1 MAELAPHG
9 IFRGYGAV
17 WPYRVLMK
25 KLLFCLPYILA
36 VSFSSQILAQFRL
49 NPAPTRIIGQP
60 SAAQSS
66 LNLVEGREFNSP
78 QGIALDLNATPPIL
92 YVADSGNNRVLGFRN
107 ATSFTNG
114 QKADFVIGQVDFQ
127 STSQQGPGNGRR
139 NGGLSLPTGLAVDAQ
154 SNLYVL
160 DSGNNRVLR
169 FPKPASQTDQLPDLV
184 IGQLGFT
191 SNNSNFNGIS
201 AQSLTFINPAG
212 AFAGYLAFDA
222 SGNLFVADAGN
233 NRVLRYPAALL
244 GPNAKNAPAADLVLG
259 QLDFATNTPNND
271 AANLS
276 GLAIPTGIAFD
287 QQGRLYVAESQ
298 GGVRS
303 RILIFNPPFVRNGQP
318 ASRILGVV
326 PLNVSPQPPSV
337 SEQQFGAA
345 TGALFVINNGIGI
358 VDTQNNRL
366 LAFKPADQFT
376 SNNFTQ
382 QAQIQYL
389 FGQVDFSSRFPNL
402 GLPEA
407 GPDRLA
413 SPAAVA
419 VSPTELFIADSGNNR
434 VIVVPYSGNSIG
446 TATRVLGQDLFNANA
461 PNLVEGREFRF
472 VSAAGASE
480 AGIVADLKS
489 NPPHLYVSD
498 TYNNR
503 ILGFRDLRNIKS
515 GSRADI
521 VIGQPDFSRTQINYP
536 SNDVNSP
543 NASGLFQ
550 PTGLALDPAGNL
562 YVADSGNGRVLRF
575 ANPFAQPGPLPVANL
590 VIGQRSFTSKIQDAS
605 ASTMAFPYGIAF
617 ASNNGL
623 LVSDAALNRVL
634 YFSGSADSFT
644 NGQAAS
650 IVFGQPD
657 FNTSSATGGSAADNR
672 FSQPRG
678 IATDTDDRLYVAD
691 AGNARV
697 VIFERA
703 PSQTN
708 DPRPSRILTG
718 ISGARGVYV
727 NPVSLEVFVAA
738 AGANAVLR
746 YPKFNDQPLNG
757 FASNFSIPD
766 GGPLAVT
773 QDAFGN
779 LYTAD
784 ASNRVQINYPALS
797 TFNAASY
804 LSVAN
809 QALAPGSIATIFA
822 LFDKQFGT
830 GTATAGGSP
839 LPTQLAGVQVTL
851 NGIPAPLYFVGP
863 NQINFVVPQGAPVN
877 GNGDLIVSRPDTGQI
892 LGNFPIPLNVSS
904 PAIFALN
911 PLTPGAGQAAV
922 INQDGTIN
930 GKDHP
935 ATNGSVISIF
945 GTGEGVVPNAPPD
958 GVAPITAA
966 PTSSKPQV
974 IVGTKVIDDA
984 NVQYSGLAP
993 GLVGVWQVNVKI
1005 PEDVVATEL
1014 TNNITPLVFV
1024 INGIASSGPGRLT
1037 TIWVTGKK

>member
-1 MAELAPHG
+1 
-9 IFRGYGAV
+9 
-17 WPYRVLMK
+17 MK
-25 KLLFCLPYILA
+25 KSLQYLSYFLSL
-36 VSFSSQILAQFRL
+36 SFSSQIFAQVQL
-49 NPAPTRIIGQP
+49 NPVPTRVVGQANA
-60 SAAQSS
+60 SQSS

-78 QGIALDLNATPPIL
+78 QGIALDLNLNSPVI

-107 ATSFTNG
+107 ASSFSNG
-114 QKADFVIGQVDFQ
+114 QKADIVIGQIDFQ
-127 STSQQGPGNGRR
+127 STSPQGPGNGRR

-169 FPKPASQTDQLPDLV
+169 FPKPTTQTDQLPDLV

-191 SNNSNFNGIS
+191 SNSSNFNGIS
-201 AQSLTFINPAG
+201 PQSLTFINPVG

-222 SGNLFVADAGN
+222 SGNLWIADAGN

-271 AANLS
+271 ATNLN

-298 GGVRS
+298 GNVRS
-303 RILIFNPPFVRNGQP
+303 RILIYNPPFVRNGQP

-326 PLNVSPQPPSV
+326 PSNVTPQPPFV
-337 SEQQFGAA
+337 SEQQFRPG
-345 TGALFVINNGIGI
+345 TGGLFVINNGIGI

-366 LAFKPADQFT
+366 LAFKPTDQFT
-376 SNNFTQ
+376 SNTLTQ
-382 QAQIQYL
+382 QAQSQYL
-389 FGQVDFSSRFPNL
+389 FGQTDFSSSVANL

-413 SPAAVA
+413 APAAVA

-434 VIVVPYSGNSIG
+434 VIAVPYSANGIG
-446 TATRVLGQDLFNANA
+446 VASRVLGQDQLNLNA
-461 PNLVEGREFRF
+461 PNLVEGREFRLT
-472 VSAAGASE
+472 SGSGPLE
-480 AGIVADLKS
+480 AGIVTDLKS

-498 TYNNR
+498 TFNNR
-503 ILGFRDLRNIKS
+503 ILGFRDLRSLKA
-515 GSRADI
+515 GDRADI
-521 VIGQPDFSRTQINYP
+521 VIGQPDFSRTQVNYP
-536 SNDVNSP
+536 TNDGDSP
-543 NASGLFQ
+543 NASGLFR
-550 PTGLALDPAGNL
+550 PTGLALDPAGNI

-575 ANPFAQPGPLPVANL
+575 ANPFTQPTSLPAANL
-590 VIGQRSFTSKIQDAS
+590 VIGQRNFTSKIQDAS
-605 ASTMAFPYGIAF
+605 ASTMGFPYGIAF

-634 YFSGSADSFT
+634 YFAGVPGSLT

-650 IVFGQPD
+650 VVFGQPD

-678 IATDTDDRLYVAD
+678 ISTDADDRLYVAD
-691 AGNARV
+691 SGNSRV

-703 PSQTN
+703 PSQSN

-718 ISGARGVYV
+718 LSGARGVYV
-727 NPVSLEVFVAA
+727 NPTTLELWVAA
-738 AGANAVLR
+738 TGADMVLR
-746 YPKFNDQPLNG
+746 FPKFNDQPVNG
-757 FASNFSIPD
+757 FASNASIPD

-773 QDAFGN
+773 QDAYGN

-784 ASNRVQINYPALS
+784 ARNRVQINYPALN
-797 TFNAASY
+797 TFNAASF
-804 LSVAN
+804 LSVSN

-822 LFDKQFGT
+822 TFDKQFGT
-830 GTATAGGSP
+830 VTATANSSP
-839 LPTQLAGVQVTL
+839 LPTQLASVQVTL
-851 NGIPAPLYFVGP
+851 NGVRAPLYFVGP
-863 NQINFVVPQGAPVN
+863 NQINFILPQSLPTSGAA
-877 GNGDLIVSRPDTGQI
+877 DLLVSNADTGQI

-911 PLTPGAGQAAV
+911 PLTPGAGQAAA
-922 INQDGTIN
+922 INQDGTVN

-935 ATNGSVISIF
+935 ASNGSVISIF
-945 GTGEGVVPNAPPD
+945 GTGEGVVPNGPAD
-958 GVAPITAA
+958 GVAPTGAVPTA
-966 PTSSKPQV
+966 TKPQV

-1005 PEDVVATEL
+1005 PEDVAATEL